1 MRTTIYPPASKES
14 AASADIAPIG
24 DSSAVDTADLDLE
37 PASFSDAAAVAVS
50 SASTSSPEPP
60 FPPLAPPLSGIGV
73 PESSAIYAFH
83 SLSLIEAA
91 VKVSAF
97 PLLPV
102 IYLISCGVASSH
114 SFPL

>member
-14 AASADIAPIG
+14 AASADIVPIG

-50 SASTSSPEPP
+50 SASASSPEPP
-60 FPPLAPPLSGIGV
+60 FPPLSPPLSGIGV
-73 PESSAIYAFH
+73 PESSAIY